1 MIICLVDLRS
11 LQRDI
16 CQVLIYVSMLNTGVV
31 KEASVGN
38 VPFLYATCAR
48 CRTGLGCF
56 VSHCNRKDCVT
67 GTTDFTSSR
76 GKGEKLLEKIL

>member
-16 CQVLIYVSMLNTGVV
+16 CQVLIYVCVLNTGVG
-31 KEASVGN
+31 KESSVGD

-48 CRTGLGCF
+48 CRTGLGSF
-56 VSHCNRKDCVT
+56 VSYCNRKDCVT
-67 GTTDFTSSR
+67 GTTDCTLSC
-76 GKGEKLLEKIL
+76 GKGETLLEKIL